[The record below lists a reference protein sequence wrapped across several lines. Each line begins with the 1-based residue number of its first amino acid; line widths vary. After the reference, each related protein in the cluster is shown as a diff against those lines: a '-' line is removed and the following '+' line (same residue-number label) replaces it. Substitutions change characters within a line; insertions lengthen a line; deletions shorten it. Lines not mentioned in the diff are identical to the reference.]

1 MTDLFFCNLCDQS
14 VPVAKLEAGDAVRH
28 GGRVICP
35 TCCDAMSMAMKMEG
49 GKAKG
54 SSMIL
59 PLLLAL
65 IASAG
70 VVFVYLQMD
79 KVRTEMTVQVNDAKI
94 DLHRSLS
101 SSSDSQSEGLAG
113 LEAEVLQIQESVAA
127 GFDQGSQE
135 TAAVASSVR
144 ELGGQMERLE
154 GLADGQATLQQTIRT
169 LQAQLQVHEDGIRET
184 RTGQQFLRDG
194 MADLERKIVVATAAP
209 PKEQGG
215 FSSEVQGL
223 VDKLKDDDPLQRVS
237 AIEKLSKFEDPAL
250 IPFVEGLL
258 EDSYEMNRF
267 YAANTLG
274 NWEAMASVPALI
286 AILNDDFAFVRKEA
300 NAALVKITKEDM
312 GYDSKAGDKERE
324 KAIEQWA
331 DWWKANGS

>member
-35 TCCDAMSMAMKMEG
+35 TCCDAMAMAMKIEG

-54 SSMIL
+54 SSMVL

-65 IASAG
+65 IAVAG

-79 KVRTEMTVQVNDAKI
+79 KVRTDMTIQVNDAKM

-101 SSSDSQSEGLAG
+101 SSSSSQEEGLAG
-113 LEAEVLQIQESVAA
+113 LSTDLDNLQQSVAA
-127 GFDQGSQE
+127 GFEAGKQDTE
-135 TAAVASSVR
+135 AVAGSVR
-144 ELGGQMERLE
+144 NLAGQMDRLE

-169 LQAQLQVHEDGIRET
+169 LQAQLQVHDDGIREV

-209 PKEQGG
+209 PKEEGG

-286 AILNDDFAFVRKEA
+286 ATLNDDFAFVRKEA

-312 GYDSKAGDKERE
+312 GYDSKAGDKDRE
-324 KAIEQWA
+324 KAVERWN
-331 DWWKANGS
+331 DWWKSNGS

>member
-1 MTDLFFCNLCDQS
+1 MTDLFFCNVCDQS
-14 VPVAKLEAGDAVRH
+14 VPVARLEAGDAIRH

-35 TCCDAMSMAMKMEG
+35 TCCDAVAMATKVESGKSKGGSMV
-49 GKAKG
+49 
-54 SSMIL
+54 I
-59 PLLLAL
+59 PLLLGL
-65 IASAG
+65 IACVG

-79 KVRTEMTVQVNDAKI
+79 RIRTDMTEQVNDAKL
-94 DLHRSLS
+94 DLHRSLTS
-101 SSSDSQSEGLAG
+101 ASEEQNDGLASLDARIGSMQQTLQVGFSEGI
-113 LEAEVLQIQESVAA
+113 EN
-127 GFDQGSQE
+127 
-135 TAAVASSVR
+135 TAAVDMRVR
-144 ELGGQMERLE
+144 EVAGQVDRLE
-154 GLADGQATLQQTIRT
+154 GLADGQATMQQTIRT
-169 LQAQLQVHEDGIRET
+169 IQAQLQIQEDGLREA

-194 MADLERKIVVATAAP
+194 MADLERKIVVATAAAP
-209 PKEQGG
+209 TEEGG

-223 VDKLKDDDPLQRVS
+223 VDQLKDDDPLRRVA

-286 AILNDDFAFVRKEA
+286 ATLGDDFAFVRKEA

-312 GYDSKAGDKERE
+312 GYDSKAGEKDRDKAAS
-324 KAIEQWA
+324 KWS
-331 DWWKANGS
+331 DWWKANGQ